1 VANLLT
7 TNCQQLQ
14 SRSATFCFL
23 VLEFICLLGAGI
35 YLPPWYWN
43 LSASLVLE
51 FICLLGTGIYLPPW
65 YWNLSAGIYVPPWCW
80 NLLPPWYWNLFAS
93 LVLEFICLLHHD
105 LLHVVH
111 PRLL

>member
-51 FICLLGTGIYLPPW
+51 FIC
-65 YWNLSAGIYVPPWCW
+65 WNLCASLVLEFI
-80 NLLPPWYWNLFAS
+80 AS
-93 LVLEFICLLHHD
+93 LVLEFICLLGAGIY
-105 LLHVVH
+105 LPPS
-111 PRLL
+111 PRFASRRPSQTTLVIGTL